1 MAKLED
7 YRPESSVDH
16 ANQQPSSSLK
26 FHQDEKLEASLVQ
39 AQDINFKDLI
49 TQSLV
54 HEKPSTAS

>member
-16 ANQQPSSSLK
+16 ANQQSSSLK
-26 FHQDEKLEASLVQ
+26 FHQDEKQEASLVQ

-54 HEKPSTAS
+54 AEKPSTAS